1 MTALQ
6 TVATPP
12 LAGIVAGTLVRKRQ
26 TSLKTGIPSAKPAPA
41 IGEGSTPE
49 ESMAAVAIDRDRRAF
64 VRLFDH
70 FAPKVGSYV
79 RRLGVDAGASDDLV
93 QDVML
98 TVWRRAGQFDPSK
111 ASVSTWIF
119 AIARNRRIDLA
130 RRERRPELDRHD
142 PSLVPDVSA
151 NADDTVL
158 SNQHGEMLRGAV
170 ARLPAEQAQLL
181 KLAYFEDKSQSEIA
195 HQLDLPLGTVKSRIR
210 LAMQKLRDQLSE
222 LR

>member
-12 LAGIVAGTLVRKRQ
+12 IAGIVAGTLVRKRR
-26 TSLKTGIPSAKPAPA
+26 TSLKTDVPSAKPASA
-41 IGEGSTPE
+41 IGEDSTPE
-49 ESMAAVAIDRDRRAF
+49 AYMAAVAIDRDRQAF

-142 PSLVPDVSA
+142 PSLVPDA
-151 NADDTVL
+151 TADADDAVL
-158 SNQHGEMLRGAV
+158 SNQQGEMLRGAV